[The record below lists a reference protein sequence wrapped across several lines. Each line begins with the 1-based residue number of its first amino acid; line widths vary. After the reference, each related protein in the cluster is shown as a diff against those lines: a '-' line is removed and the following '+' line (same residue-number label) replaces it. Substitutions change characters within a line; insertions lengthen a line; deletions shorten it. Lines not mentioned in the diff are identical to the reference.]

1 MKEPATAT
9 ETPPSPRQIV
19 EALLFVG
26 GPPLSADR
34 AGEIV
39 RSLSPDQLR
48 QIVDDM
54 NRDYRR
60 QGRPYVVHATEQG
73 YALALKPQ
81 FRGVRERLAGSPREA
96 RLTPA
101 AVDVLSLVAY
111 RQPVSKLEIDSQRGL
126 DSRGALQQLVR
137 LGLVAVVQRPELGP
151 KEAAYVTTARFLEH
165 FNLMSLE
172 DLPQTGDLQRL

>member
-1 MKEPATAT
+1 MKESATASD
-9 ETPPSPRQIV
+9 TPPSPRQIV

-26 GPPLSADR
+26 GPPMSAER

-39 RSLSPDQLR
+39 RNLSFEQLR
-48 QIVDDM
+48 MIVDDL

-60 QGRPYVVHATEQG
+60 QGRPYVIHAGESG
-73 YALALKPQ
+73 YTLLLKPQ

-101 AVDVLSLVAY
+101 AVDVLSLIAY
-111 RQPVSKLEIDSQRGL
+111 RQPQSKLEIDSQRGM
-126 DSRGALQQLVR
+126 DSRGPLQQLVR
-137 LGLVAVVQRPELGP
+137 LGLIAVVQRPELGP
-151 KEAAYVTTARFLEH
+151 KEAAYITTARFLEH
-165 FNLMSLE
+165 FNLATLD